1 MTPHL
6 LAGPAS
12 CVHVSLYYG
21 RFFSEHCLH
30 TTPGSRFEDSEWVA
44 TAKLG
49 RAWKD
54 LSKKSDA
61 ELGIDPNTRVQE

>member
-1 MTPHL
+1 MKIR
-6 LAGPAS
+6 GQR
-12 CVHVSLYYG
+12 VG
-21 RFFSEHCLH
+21 
-30 TTPGSRFEDSEWVA
+30 GD
-44 TAKLG
+44 AKLG

>member
-21 RFFSEHCLH
+21 RFFQSTAC
-30 TTPGSRFEDSEWVA
+30 TPHLIKIRGREWVA

>member
-1 MTPHL
+1 MTLHL
-6 LAGPAS
+6 LAGPAAAGT
-12 CVHVSLYYG
+12 CPYYG

>member
-1 MTPHL
+1 MKI
-6 LAGPAS
+6 
-12 CVHVSLYYG
+12 
-21 RFFSEHCLH
+21 R
-30 TTPGSRFEDSEWVA
+30 EDSEWVA
-44 TAKLG
+44 TAQLG

>member
-6 LAGPAS
+6 LAGPAAAGT
-12 CVHVSLYYG
+12 CPFTTAG
-21 RFFSEHCLH
+21 FFRALPAHH
-30 TTPGSRFEDSEWVA
+30 TWMKIREDSEWVA

-61 ELGIDPNTRVQE
+61 ELGIDPNTRVQ